1 LALFD
6 VHMPR
11 LDGLSLL
18 ESVRSR
24 SVQFPCILMS
34 AELNDAIIA
43 KANALQAEQ
52 ILPKPFTLSAL
63 VESVRKLLD
72 AAYGRQS

>member
-1 LALFD
+1 
-6 VHMPR
+6 MPR

-24 SVQFPCILMS
+24 AVQFPCILMS